1 MLSSPFKVL
10 HSLRKNRRLV
20 GDFVRRDLR
29 SRYAGASLG
38 LLWSILFP
46 LINMAVYMFV
56 FQLILKARWG
66 DMMTAPEVTLIML
79 TGIVVWMSF
88 AETLHRA
95 TGSMMENTNLIQKVV
110 FPAEILPTFLSISSL
125 VNMVFGLP
133 IVLLGTVAV
142 AYFWPNYEFMRIEA
156 LAAAPEKV
164 LEVAAKAR
172 AAAAELGLDAAST
185 QAMVAAA
192 EKRVAVGP
200 ALGIGP
206 GLLALPLLFVL
217 QLVFS
222 LGLSMFLATFNVL
235 IRDIQ
240 HVIGVVTTVWMFG
253 TPIFYPP
260 EMVAES
266 RDGAFAWL
274 LDVNPMHWLI
284 FNYREVLLFN
294 HWPEPLMLL
303 KLAVVSVAVLWAGAR
318 FFRSQQDRFPDLL

>member
-1 MLSSPFKVL
+1 MLSSSIQVVA
-10 HSLRKNRRLV
+10 SLRKNRRLV

-38 LLWSILFP
+38 LLWSLLFP

-110 FPAEILPTFLSISSL
+110 FPAEVLPTFLSISSL

-133 IVLLGTVAV
+133 IVLVGMVV
-142 AYFWPNYEFMRIEA
+142 IAYFWPNYEFMRVEA
-156 LAAAPEKV
+156 LAAAPEKAKEAV
-164 LEVAAKAR
+164 DVAM
-172 AAAAELGLDAAST
+172 AAAAELGLDAAGT

-192 EKRVAVGP
+192 EQRGAVGP
-200 ALGIGP
+200 ALGLGP
-206 GLLALPLLFVL
+206 GLLALPLLFAL
-217 QLVFS
+217 QLIFS

-240 HVIGVVTTVWMFG
+240 HVIGVVTTVWMFA
-253 TPIFYPP
+253 TPIFYPAAKVQQ
-260 EMVAES
+260 E
-266 RDGAFAWL
+266 GFG
-274 LDVNPMHWLI
+274 
-284 FNYREVLLFN
+284 FLLFN
-294 HWPEPLMLL
+294 PMYWLIDSYRTVVLYGAWPDWILMLQMAL
-303 KLAVVSVAVLWAGAR
+303 VAFGVFAIGAHVLMKYKP
-318 FFRSQQDRFPDLL
+318 RFPDLL